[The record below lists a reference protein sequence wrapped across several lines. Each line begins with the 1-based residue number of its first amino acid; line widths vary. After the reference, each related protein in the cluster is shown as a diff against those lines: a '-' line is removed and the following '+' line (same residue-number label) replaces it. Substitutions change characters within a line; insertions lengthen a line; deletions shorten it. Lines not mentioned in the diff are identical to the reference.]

1 LEFLTETNIFTAFKL
16 EQLNK
21 LTEPKY
27 YLEIEST
34 PNNLIT
40 VEEFVS
46 YFSVELGLNQE
57 KINGLLLA
65 VTEATTNAIIHG
77 NKNNQLKMVR
87 IYVFVEGSTVTIKIK
102 DEGKGFDPSMVP
114 DPTDPENLLKDSG
127 RGLYLMRVYMD
138 GLTYNQT
145 PEGTE
150 AILSLKI

>member
-1 LEFLTETNIFTAFKL
+1 
-16 EQLNK
+16 
-21 LTEPKY
+21 EPKY

-40 VEEFVS
+40 VEEFVN
-46 YFSVELGLNQE
+46 YFSVELGLDQE
-57 KINGLLLA
+57 KINGLLLS

-77 NKNNQLKMVR
+77 NKNNKLKLVR
-87 IYVFVEGSTVTIKIK
+87 ISVFVENSTLTIKIK
-102 DEGKGFDPSMVP
+102 DEGKGFDPLIVP

-138 GLTYNQT
+138 GLSYNYT

-150 AILSLKI
+150 TILTLKI